1 MVTIPSP
8 VQQGAQTGS
17 VSVDAANEP
26 FRNVNFAA
34 PDQQLGQ
41 DLQNIGNSL
50 GTFAGQIAAKRDR
63 VNLRAAEAEW
73 YSFEREISDPQ
84 SGLYTQRG
92 INASGTTDR
101 ITTMTDAKRAEI
113 TERYEGR
120 FATGSGK
127 EALDQL
133 MAGRSRSIWNAGA
146 SFEMGQLDQA
156 EQAQYAASVETA
168 ADRASTFWNDD
179 AEYENAISQASGAAL
194 GQSEGQGTEAEAAN
208 LQAQT
213 SSVVLARANKLV
225 QNAPNM
231 VEQFMQRE
239 VDAGRMDQTA
249 ADDWLARNETTII
262 NGKAD
267 LLVNSST
274 RASTSPFPVTDPV
287 QGSPVNVFL
296 GRLIGSESS
305 GRADASVTIDD
316 GRTFS
321 GLGGVGEARLQ
332 DMKNAGVVPQ
342 DMTLAQ
348 FSTAE
353 NADTQRDGL
362 RWAIQDIDRAIDAT
376 GALSRG
382 FSRDGLRAVAHIGG
396 KGGMRRYISSNRQ
409 YNPDDSYTTPDGT
422 VTSGT
427 SLQDYYDKFAG
438 QDTGGMTVDQR
449 INAETDPQV
458 RDAAEITLNQRR
470 ARQATADARL
480 SGQVTDAII
489 TDYEASQRDNTEFDL
504 SAVLAQTG
512 VVEALGS
519 NIENVRA
526 YVQRQETGADIV
538 TDNET
543 VQMIE
548 NLIVDMPQVFRE
560 RDLIAHYGNDL
571 SNSAMTGYLREQ
583 SAAKIAFA
591 APAEAPTAWTRA
603 GVKGVVDGFAA
614 QNGVVDAAPKATLVN
629 QMMDYTR
636 QFSAANNGAR
646 LTDAELR
653 GALSTITTSTVPK
666 FDPTGRFFGNT
677 QSTDANFQDILD
689 RADAQGVERFFAGEI
704 DMELTY
710 TLSDRSVVNHKVTAD
725 EFATAY
731 DVLYTM
737 FNAPPLASQVITALQ
752 LHPPASVEENN

>member
-526 YVQRQETGADIV
+526 YVQRQETGADII
-538 TDNET
+538 TSSET
-543 VQMIE
+543 VQRIE
-548 NLIVDMPQVFRE
+548 QLIFENPTAFRD
-560 RDLIAHYGNDL
+560 RDLIAYYSDGL
-571 SNSAMTGYLREQ
+571 SNSDMRSYLRTQ
-583 SAAKIAFA
+583 TAARLDAA
-591 APAEAPTAWTRA
+591 APADAPEAWTRTDTNTLVTDVA
-603 GVKGVVDGFAA
+603 NAQGVVDKVPQARLLNQAMMISRVYAA
-614 QNGVVDAAPKATLVN
+614 E
-629 QMMDYTR
+629 
-636 QFSAANNGAR
+636 NNGAR
-646 LTDAELR
+646 MSDAQLASAVR
-653 GALSTITTSTVPK
+653 TTITSTVPLYN
-666 FDPTGRFFGNT
+666 PTGAFG
-677 QSTDANFQDILD
+677 QDDEKVGADFQTILT
-689 RADAQGVERFFAGEI
+689 RADTQGPERFLAGEVEL
-704 DMELTY
+704 DLTY
-710 TLSDRSVVNHKVTAD
+710 QTRNGPVNHRVTTE
-725 EFATAY
+725 EFASAY
-731 DVLYTM
+731 GYLYDIN
-737 FNAPPLASQVITALQ
+737 NAPPLASQVITALQ
-752 LHPPASVEENN
+752 LYPPAAVEENN

>member
-17 VSVDAANEP
+17 ISVDAANEP

-73 YSFEREISDPQ
+73 YSFEREVSDPQ

-113 TERYEGR
+113 TERYAGR
-120 FATGSGK
+120 FATGSGA
-127 EALDQL
+127 EALEQL
-133 MAGRSRSIWNAGA
+133 MAGRSRSIWGRGA
-146 SFEMGQLDQA
+146 TFEMDQLDQA
-156 EQAQYAASVETA
+156 EQAQYAASVEIA
-168 ADRASTFWNDD
+168 ADRASTFFGDD
-179 AEYENAISQASGAAL
+179 VEYENAINLATSAAL

-225 QNAPNM
+225 QHAPNM

-249 ADDWLARNETTII
+249 ADDWLARNETII
-262 NGKAD
+262 VNGKAD
-267 LLVNSST
+267 VLVNSST
-274 RASTSPFPVTDPV
+274 RASTSPFPMTDPV

-305 GRADASVTIDD
+305 GRADAAVTIDD

-353 NADTQRDGL
+353 NADVQRAGL
-362 RWAIQDIDRAIDAT
+362 RWAVQDIDRAIDAT

-382 FSRDGLRAVAHIGG
+382 FSRDGLRAVAHLGG
-396 KGGMRRYISSNRQ
+396 KGGMRQYVNSAGR
-409 YNPDDSYTTPDGT
+409 YNPNDSYTTPSGE
-422 VTSGT
+422 VTAGT

-438 QDTGGMTVDQR
+438 QDAGGMTVDQR
-449 INAETDPQV
+449 ISAETDPQV

-489 TDYEASQRDNTEFDL
+489 TDYETAQRDNTEFDL

-526 YVQRQETGADIV
+526 YVQRQETSADITTS
-538 TDNET
+538 TDT

-548 NLIVDMPQVFRE
+548 ELIVTMPQVFRE
-560 RDLIAHYGNDL
+560 RDLIAHYSDGL
-571 SNSAMTGYLREQ
+571 SNSDMSSYLRTQ
-583 SAAKIAFA
+583 TAARLDAA
-591 APAEAPTAWTRA
+591 APADAPAVWTRTDTNTLVNDVA
-603 GVKGVVDGFAA
+603 AAQGVVDPL
-614 QNGVVDAAPKATLVN
+614 PKARLLN
-629 QMMDYTR
+629 QAMMISRVY
-636 QFSAANNGAR
+636 AAENSGAR
-646 LTDAELR
+646 MSDAQLASAVR
-653 GALSTITTSTVPK
+653 TTITSTVPLYN
-666 FDPTGRFFGNT
+666 PTGAFGQN
-677 QSTDANFQDILD
+677 DEKVGADFQTILT
-689 RADAQGVERFFAGEI
+689 RADNQGPERFLAGEVEL
-704 DMELTY
+704 ELTY
-710 TLSDRSVVNHKVTAD
+710 QTRNGPVNHMITTE
-725 EFATAY
+725 EFASAY
-731 DVLYTM
+731 GYLYDIN
-737 FNAPPLASQVITALQ
+737 NAPPLASQVITALQ
-752 LHPPASVEENN
+752 LYPPANVEDDD

>member
-17 VSVDAANEP
+17 ISVDAANEP

-50 GTFAGQIAAKRDR
+50 GTFAGQIAEKRDR

-73 YSFEREISDPQ
+73 YSFEREVSDPQ

-127 EALDQL
+127 EALEQL
-133 MAGRSRSIWNAGA
+133 MAGRSRSIWNTGA

-194 GQSEGQGTEAEAAN
+194 GQSEGQGTVAEAAN
-208 LQAQT
+208 LQAQM
-213 SSVVLARANKLV
+213 SAVVLSRANKLV

-353 NADTQRDGL
+353 NADIQRAGL

-409 YNPDDSYTTPDGT
+409 YNPDDSYTTPSGE

-438 QDTGGMTVDQR
+438 QDAGGMTVDQR

-470 ARQATADARL
+470 ARQAAADARL

-526 YVQRQETGADIV
+526 YVQRQETGADVI
-538 TDNET
+538 TSPET

-548 NLIVDMPQVFRE
+548 NLITTMPQVFRE
-560 RDLIAHYGNDL
+560 RDLIAHYSDGL
-571 SNSAMTGYLREQ
+571 SNSDMNSYIRAQT
-583 SAAKIAFA
+583 AAKLDAA
-591 APAEAPTAWTRA
+591 APAEAPEAWTRTDTNTLVNDIA
-603 GVKGVVDGFAA
+603 AAQGVVDP
-614 QNGVVDAAPKATLVN
+614 VPKARLLN
-629 QMMDYTR
+629 QAMMISRVY
-636 QFSAANNGAR
+636 AAENSGAR
-646 LTDAELR
+646 MSDAQLASAVR
-653 GALSTITTSTVPK
+653 TTITSTVPLYN
-666 FDPTGRFFGNT
+666 PTGAFG
-677 QSTDANFQDILD
+677 QDDEKVGADFQTVLT
-689 RADAQGVERFFAGEI
+689 RADTQGPERFLAGEVEL
-704 DMELTY
+704 DLTY
-710 TLSDRSVVNHKVTAD
+710 QTRNGPVNHRVTTE
-725 EFATAY
+725 EFASAY
-731 DVLYTM
+731 GYLYDIN
-737 FNAPPLASQVITALQ
+737 NAPPLASQVITALQ
-752 LHPPASVEENN
+752 LYPPAAVEENN

>member
-17 VSVDAANEP
+17 ISVDAANEP

-50 GTFAGQIAAKRDR
+50 GTFAGQIAEKRDR

-73 YSFEREISDPQ
+73 YSFEREVSDPQ

-127 EALDQL
+127 EALEQL
-133 MAGRSRSIWNAGA
+133 MAGRSRSIWNTGA
-146 SFEMGQLDQA
+146 TFEMDQLDQA

-213 SSVVLARANKLV
+213 SAVVLSRANKLV
-225 QNAPNM
+225 QHAPNM
-231 VEQFMQRE
+231 VEEFMQRE

-249 ADDWLARNETTII
+249 ADDWLARNETVIV

-267 LLVNSST
+267 LLVNAST
-274 RASTSPFPVTDPV
+274 RASTSPFPTTDPV

-353 NADTQRDGL
+353 NADIQRAGL
-362 RWAIQDIDRAIDAT
+362 RWAVQDIDRAIDAT

-409 YNPDDSYTTPDGT
+409 YNPDDSYTTPSGE

-438 QDTGGMTVDQR
+438 QDAGGMTVDQR

-470 ARQATADARL
+470 ARQAAADARL

-489 TDYEASQRDNTEFDL
+489 TDYEASQRDDTEFDL

-526 YVQRQETGADIV
+526 YVQRQETGADVI
-538 TDNET
+538 TSPET

-548 NLIVDMPQVFRE
+548 NLITTMPQVFRE
-560 RDLIAHYGNDL
+560 RDLIAHYSDGL
-571 SNSAMTGYLREQ
+571 SNSDMNSYIRAQT
-583 SAAKIAFA
+583 AAKLDAA
-591 APAEAPTAWTRA
+591 APAEAPEAWTRTDTNTLVNDIA
-603 GVKGVVDGFAA
+603 AAQGVVDP
-614 QNGVVDAAPKATLVN
+614 VPKARLLN
-629 QMMDYTR
+629 QAMMISQVY
-636 QFSAANNGAR
+636 AASNDGAR
-646 LTDAELR
+646 MSDAQLASAVR
-653 GALSTITTSTVPK
+653 TTITSTVPLYN
-666 FDPTGRFFGNT
+666 PTGAFGQN
-677 QSTDANFQDILD
+677 DEKVGADFQTVLT
-689 RADAQGVERFFAGEI
+689 RADTQGPERFLAGEVEL
-704 DMELTY
+704 DLTY
-710 TLSDRSVVNHKVTAD
+710 QTRNGPVNHRVTTE
-725 EFATAY
+725 EFASAY
-731 DVLYTM
+731 GYLYDIN
-737 FNAPPLASQVITALQ
+737 NAPPLASQVITALQ
-752 LHPPASVEENN
+752 LYPPAAVEENN